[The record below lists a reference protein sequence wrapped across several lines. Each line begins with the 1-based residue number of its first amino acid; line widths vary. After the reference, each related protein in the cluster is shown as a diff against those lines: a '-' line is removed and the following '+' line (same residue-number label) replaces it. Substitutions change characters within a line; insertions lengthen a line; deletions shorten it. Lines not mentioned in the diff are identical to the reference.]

1 MQKFFLEN
9 INLSLSMGDELK
21 EKYHKSWYADHIS
34 VPHKSIHLPARRT
47 TMWTFVLLS
56 TSWEAWLD
64 ISGDAVL
71 WGGKSSSLCVLNHDS
86 QGEDGEEYPE
96 LHGDREERQSAY
108 DLVAGASW
116 VYIRSV
122 RWAYSETGIPSLELS
137 NFEINVHRYVQT
149 IIKVVY

>member
-1 MQKFFLEN
+1 M
-9 INLSLSMGDELK
+9 
-21 EKYHKSWYADHIS
+21 
-34 VPHKSIHLPARRT
+34 
-47 TMWTFVLLS
+47 
-56 TSWEAWLD
+56 
-64 ISGDAVL
+64 

-122 RWAYSETGIPSLELS
+122 R
-137 NFEINVHRYVQT
+137 
-149 IIKVVY
+149 